1 MGKVTL
7 VERARRK
14 YQAKDKTQYL
24 DGRGGTFT
32 MTKLRKGAYAL
43 DTQEKKEMTSKF
55 VFGQRSEN
63 SLKGVNPSLVKV
75 VRRALELSPVDFTVI
90 EGVRTLERQKELYA
104 QGRTTPGKVVTW
116 TMKSK
121 HIEGNAVDLLPVTG
135 WDNLASFKAVSKAMF
150 QAAAE
155 LGVKITWGADW
166 NGNGIQEKG
175 ETDSPHFEI
184 SA

>member
-1 MGKVTL
+1 MPNF
-7 VERARRK
+7 R
-14 YQAKDKTQYL
+14 
-24 DGRGGTFT
+24 F
-32 MTKLRKGAYAL
+32 
-43 DTQEKKEMTSKF
+43 S
-55 VFGQRSEN
+55 QRSEN
-63 SLKGVNPSLVKV
+63 NLKGVNPALVKV
-75 VRRALELSPVDFTVI
+75 VRRALELSTVDFIVI
-90 EGVRTLERQKELYA
+90 EGVRTVARQQQLYD
-104 QGRTTPGKVVTW
+104 QGRKTEGKIVTW

-121 HIEGNAVDLLPVTG
+121 HIEGKAVDLLPVTG

-150 QAAAE
+150 QAASE

>member
-1 MGKVTL
+1 
-7 VERARRK
+7 
-14 YQAKDKTQYL
+14 
-24 DGRGGTFT
+24 
-32 MTKLRKGAYAL
+32 
-43 DTQEKKEMTSKF
+43 MTSNF
-55 VFGQRSEN
+55 RFSQRSEGN
-63 SLKGVNPSLVKV
+63 LKGVNSDLVRV
-75 VRRALELSPVDFTVI
+75 VRRALELSTIDFIVI
-90 EGVRTLERQKELYA
+90 EGVRTLARQEQLYA
-104 QGRTTPGKVVTW
+104 QGRTTAGKIVTW

-121 HIEGNAVDLLPVTG
+121 HIDGNAVDLLPVTG

-150 QAAAE
+150 QAASE

>member
-1 MGKVTL
+1 
-7 VERARRK
+7 
-14 YQAKDKTQYL
+14 
-24 DGRGGTFT
+24 
-32 MTKLRKGAYAL
+32 MTTNFRFSQL
-43 DTQEKKEMTSKF
+43 
-55 VFGQRSEN
+55 SEN
-63 SLKGVNPSLVKV
+63 NLKGVNPALVKV
-75 VRRALELSPVDFTVI
+75 VRRALELSTVDFIVI
-90 EGVRTLERQKELYA
+90 EGVRTVARQQQLYD
-104 QGRTTPGKVVTW
+104 QGRKTEGKIVTW

-121 HIEGNAVDLLPVTG
+121 HIEGKAVDLLPVTG

-150 QAAAE
+150 QAASE

>member
-1 MGKVTL
+1 
-7 VERARRK
+7 
-14 YQAKDKTQYL
+14 
-24 DGRGGTFT
+24 
-32 MTKLRKGAYAL
+32 MTNYRFS
-43 DTQEKKEMTSKF
+43 T
-55 VFGQRSEN
+55 RSEN
-63 SLKGVNPSLVKV
+63 NLKGVNPALVKV
-75 VRRALELSPVDFTVI
+75 VRRALELSTVDFIVI
-90 EGVRTLERQKELYA
+90 EGLRTVERQQQLYA
-104 QGRTTPGKVVTW
+104 QGRTTAGKIVTW

-121 HIEGNAVDLLPVTG
+121 HIDGNAVDLLPVTG

-150 QAAAE
+150 QAASE

>member
-1 MGKVTL
+1 
-7 VERARRK
+7 
-14 YQAKDKTQYL
+14 
-24 DGRGGTFT
+24 
-32 MTKLRKGAYAL
+32 MTKFNL
-43 DTQEKKEMTSKF
+43 SI
-55 VFGQRSEN
+55 RSEN
-63 SLKGVNPSLVKV
+63 NLNGVNPALVKV

-90 EGVRTLERQKELYA
+90 EGVRPVERQQQLYA
-104 QGRTTPGKVVTW
+104 QGRTAPGKVVTW

-121 HIEGNAVDLLPVTG
+121 HIDGNAVDLLPVTG
-135 WDNLASFKAVSKAMF
+135 WDNLSSFKIVSKAMF
-150 QAAAE
+150 QAANE

>member
-1 MGKVTL
+1 
-7 VERARRK
+7 
-14 YQAKDKTQYL
+14 
-24 DGRGGTFT
+24 
-32 MTKLRKGAYAL
+32 
-43 DTQEKKEMTSKF
+43 MTSNF
-55 VFGQRSEN
+55 RFSQRSEGN
-63 SLKGVNPSLVKV
+63 LKGVNADLVKV
-75 VRRALELSPVDFTVI
+75 VRRALELSPVDFIVI
-90 EGVRTLERQKELYA
+90 EGVRTVSRQQQLYA

-121 HIEGNAVDLLPVTG
+121 HIDGNAVDLLPVTG

-150 QAAAE
+150 QAASE

>member
-1 MGKVTL
+1 MSNF
-7 VERARRK
+7 R
-14 YQAKDKTQYL
+14 
-24 DGRGGTFT
+24 F
-32 MTKLRKGAYAL
+32 
-43 DTQEKKEMTSKF
+43 SK
-55 VFGQRSEN
+55 RSEKN
-63 SLKGVNPSLVKV
+63 LEGVNPALVKV
-75 VRRALELSPVDFTVI
+75 VRRALELSPVDFIVI
-90 EGVRTLERQKELYA
+90 EGVRTVARQQQLYA
-104 QGRTTPGKVVTW
+104 QGRTEPGNVVTW

-121 HIEGNAVDLLPVTG
+121 HIDGNAVDLLPVTG

-150 QAAAE
+150 QAASE

>member
-1 MGKVTL
+1 MPNF
-7 VERARRK
+7 R
-14 YQAKDKTQYL
+14 
-24 DGRGGTFT
+24 F
-32 MTKLRKGAYAL
+32 
-43 DTQEKKEMTSKF
+43 S
-55 VFGQRSEN
+55 QRSDN
-63 SLKGVNPSLVKV
+63 NLKGVNANLVKV
-75 VRRALELSPVDFTVI
+75 VRRALEITTVDFIVI
-90 EGVRTLERQKELYA
+90 EGVRTVARQQQLYD
-104 QGRTTPGKVVTW
+104 QGRKTEGKIVTW

-121 HIEGNAVDLLPVTG
+121 HIEGKAVDLLPVTG

-150 QAAAE
+150 QAASE

>member
-1 MGKVTL
+1 MPNF
-7 VERARRK
+7 R
-14 YQAKDKTQYL
+14 
-24 DGRGGTFT
+24 F
-32 MTKLRKGAYAL
+32 
-43 DTQEKKEMTSKF
+43 S
-55 VFGQRSEN
+55 QRSEN
-63 SLKGVNPSLVKV
+63 NLKGVNASLVKV
-75 VRRALELSPVDFTVI
+75 VQRALELSTVDFIVI
-90 EGVRTLERQKELYA
+90 EGVRTVARQQQLYA
-104 QGRTTPGKVVTW
+104 QGRTEPGKVVTW

-121 HIEGNAVDLLPVTG
+121 HIDGNAVDLLPVTG

-150 QAAAE
+150 QAASE